1 MHTPFTRGVRGDDA
15 SRRVATILRVV
26 AVAGALL
33 TSVSCSDSTPPDK
46 TPDKSGTFFGPS
58 VAMADGS
65 ARAYV
70 SLDSTGTP
78 TDIGLAFSEAALTGL
93 PTGAAEFVLA
103 LPSQASATPFKHA
116 VINWVPNGH
125 PPAGVYT
132 VPHFDFHFY
141 TITDAERAAIVSVT
155 DAKMTRLPAA
165 EFIPAGYAAG
175 MASVGM
181 GLHWNDP
188 DAPERKGEPFTKT
201 FIYGSYDGAIIFA
214 EPMVAKSYLETK
226 PAVATK
232 PLKLPAQYS
241 ARGYQPTT
249 YAVGYDAVAKEH
261 RVTIAGLVS
270 R

>member
-1 MHTPFTRGVRGDDA
+1 MHTTSTRGARGYS
-15 SRRVATILRVV
+15 SRRLTTTLCVV
-26 AVAGALL
+26 VTAGALL
-33 TSVSCSDSTPPDK
+33 TWLGCSDSTQPR
-46 TPDKSGTFFGPS
+46 TPDKSGTFFGPTI
-58 VAMADGS
+58 AMADGS

-78 TDIGLAFSEAALTGL
+78 TNIGLAFSEAALTGL

-103 LPSQASATPFKHA
+103 LPAEASATPFKHA

-141 TITDAERAAIVSVT
+141 TITDAERTAIVSVT
-155 DAKMTRLPAA
+155 DPKMTRLPTA
-165 EFIPAGYAAG
+165 EFIPTGYVAG

-188 DAPERKGEPFTKT
+188 GAPERNGEPFTKT

-226 PAVATK
+226 PAVATAS
-232 PLKLPAQYS
+232 LKLPEQYS
-241 ARGYQPTT
+241 VRGYQPTLYT
-249 YAVGYDAVAKEH
+249 VGYDAVAKEH
-261 RVTIAGLVS
+261 RVAIAGLVA

>member
-1 MHTPFTRGVRGDDA
+1 MHTPFTRGARGDDA
-15 SRRVATILRVV
+15 SRRVATTLRV
-26 AVAGALL
+26 AAAAGALL

-46 TPDKSGTFFGPS
+46 TPDKSGTFFGPT
-58 VAMADGS
+58 VTMANGS

-70 SLDSTGTP
+70 SLDRAGTP
-78 TDIGLAFSEAALTGL
+78 TDVGLAFSESALTGL

-141 TITDAERAAIVSVT
+141 TITDAERTAIVSVT

-165 EFIPAGYAAG
+165 EFIPTGYASG

-226 PAVATK
+226 PAVASVS
-232 PLKLPAQYS
+232 LKLPTQYS

-249 YAVGYDAVAKEH
+249 YAVGYDPTTKEH
-261 RVTIAGLVS
+261 RVAISGLVS